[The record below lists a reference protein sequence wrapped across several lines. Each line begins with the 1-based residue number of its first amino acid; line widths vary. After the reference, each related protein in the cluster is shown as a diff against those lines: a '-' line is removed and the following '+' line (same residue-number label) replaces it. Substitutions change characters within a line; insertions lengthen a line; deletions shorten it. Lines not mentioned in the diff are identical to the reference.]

1 MCTLYFN
8 DLCRIARLGHPAVL
22 DQQHHGEFVLG
33 ISALAPGP
41 FGNAANADV
50 AALRK

>member
-33 ISALAPGP
+33 ISVRHQ
-41 FGNAANADV
+41 NIRDC
-50 AALRK
+50 